1 MRRIER
7 NLKIKIQSEINIFTM
22 RKKQDKKRFR
32 KNLSREKE
40 IGENLKKGKV
50 VKNEEENEEQIF
62 VTLET
67 IVD

>member
-1 MRRIER
+1 
-7 NLKIKIQSEINIFTM
+7 M

>member
-1 MRRIER
+1 VRRIER

-40 IGENLKKGKV
+40 IGENLEKGKV
-50 VKNEEENEEQIF
+50 VKNEEEDEEQILG
-62 VTLET
+62 TL
-67 IVD
+67 